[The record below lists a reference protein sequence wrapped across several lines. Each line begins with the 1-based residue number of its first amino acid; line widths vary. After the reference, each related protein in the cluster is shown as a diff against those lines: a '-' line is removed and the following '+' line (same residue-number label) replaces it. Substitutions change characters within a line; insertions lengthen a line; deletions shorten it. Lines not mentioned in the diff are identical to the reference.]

1 MFFQPITVMVIKL
14 VLLYFFQENGLN
26 ILKIYFSQF
35 YTISMS
41 IFSEIKGE
49 IKNSGNGNPDFQQ
62 PKINFR
68 FELIFSA
75 HPFQAY
81 RSLDNKCAKFQ
92 RCIMK
97 CAILLFCYTFR
108 PGYIDYEFCP
118 KSPPPSMTLSHP
130 QPKSHTLFTVQRQQ
144 KTKKM

>member
-49 IKNSGNGNPDFQQ
+49 IKNSGNGNPDFQ
-62 PKINFR
+62 
-68 FELIFSA
+68 
-75 HPFQAY
+75 
-81 RSLDNKCAKFQ
+81 
-92 RCIMK
+92 
-97 CAILLFCYTFR
+97 
-108 PGYIDYEFCP
+108 
-118 KSPPPSMTLSHP
+118 
-130 QPKSHTLFTVQRQQ
+130 
-144 KTKKM
+144 